1 MNITQEDI
9 YEAYKYLSSLIGMID
24 NPEGVK
30 ALGVAIELLKEN
42 LDDLK

>member
-9 YEAYKYLSSLIGMID
+9 YEAYKYLSSLLGKIND
-24 NPEGVK
+24 SEGAK
-30 ALGVAIELLKEN
+30 ALGIAIEILKEN